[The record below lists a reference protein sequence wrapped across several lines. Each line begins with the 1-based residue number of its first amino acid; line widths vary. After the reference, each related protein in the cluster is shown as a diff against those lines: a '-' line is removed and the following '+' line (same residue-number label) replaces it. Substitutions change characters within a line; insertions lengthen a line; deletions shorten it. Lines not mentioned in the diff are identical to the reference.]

1 MRAAL
6 ILIALLLA
14 ACYRTHGYRGGL
26 DMYDAVGIRP
36 DNAARA
42 TPPPDLPKS
51 ALAVGTDAPPIR
63 AMLPAH
69 ERIVVVFYRGDWDAT
84 DRKQLADLQAHA
96 ADFAARKAAV
106 VAISVDSAET
116 DEHLAQGI
124 KLSFTLLADQGHRV
138 IEQFGVFDPDTEIA
152 WPSVFVIDHN
162 GKIGW
167 RWTAN
172 DLGTRVTTAELLAAI
187 DALP

>member
-6 ILIALLLA
+6 ILILLA
-14 ACYRTHGYRGGL
+14 GCYRTHGYHGGL
-26 DMYDAVGIRP
+26 DLYDPVGLRP

-42 TPPPDLPKS
+42 TPPPELATS
-51 ALAVGTDAPPIR
+51 ALAVGHDAPPIR

-69 ERIVVVFYRGDWDAT
+69 QRIVVVFYRGDWDAV
-84 DRKQLADLQAHA
+84 DRKQLAELQAHA
-96 ADFAARKAAV
+96 ADLAARKAAV

-138 IEQFGVFDPDTEIA
+138 IDQFGVFDPDTEIA
-152 WPSVFVIDHN
+152 WPSVFVIDHT
-162 GKIGW
+162 GKIAW
-167 RWTAN
+167 RWTAT
-172 DLGTRVTTAELLAAI
+172 DLGKRVTTAELLAAI
-187 DALP
+187 DAMP

>member
-6 ILIALLLA
+6 ISILAFA

-26 DMYDAVGIRP
+26 DMYDPVGLRP
-36 DNAARA
+36 DNAGRA
-42 TPPPDLPKS
+42 TPPPDLGKS
-51 ALAVGTDAPPIR
+51 ALAVGADAPPIR

-69 ERIVVVFYRGDWDAT
+69 QRIVVVFYRGDWDAV
-84 DRKQLADLQAHA
+84 DRKALADLQAHA
-96 ADFAARKAAV
+96 AELAARKAAV

-138 IEQFGVFDPDTEIA
+138 IEQFGVFDSDTEIA
-152 WPSVFVIDHN
+152 WPSVFVIDHD
-162 GKIGW
+162 GKIAW
-167 RWTAN
+167 RWIADDLAKRPTA
-172 DLGTRVTTAELLAAI
+172 VELLAAL
-187 DALP
+187 DARP